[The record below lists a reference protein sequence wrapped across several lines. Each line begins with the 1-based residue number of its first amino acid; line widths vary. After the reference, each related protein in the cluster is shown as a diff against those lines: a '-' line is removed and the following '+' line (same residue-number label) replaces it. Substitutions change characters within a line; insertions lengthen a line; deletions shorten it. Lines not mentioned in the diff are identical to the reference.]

1 MIRDG
6 DTDPQ
11 SARPRGNHLYSVAAI
26 GVTGMKMHIKNGMV
40 FAQKRDIRFFKNILL
55 LSGMKVSSLFH
66 LAQLEKTLEMF
77 STYPRQSQTGG

>member
-40 FAQKRDIRFFKNILL
+40 FAQKQDIRFFKKYFVALRHEGVFP
-55 LSGMKVSSLFH
+55 LSSWSIGKNFGNV
-66 LAQLEKTLEMF
+66 
-77 STYPRQSQTGG
+77 